1 MYVQRSNMYSVTF
14 LIQVEFIFNKVE
26 IIKMES
32 EECGRKFWSDFL
44 GDSFS
49 FKTTKFLVSFRSHY
63 Y

>member
-1 MYVQRSNMYSVTF
+1 MYVQRSNVYSITF
-14 LIQVEFIFNKVE
+14 LIQVKFIFNKVE

-49 FKTTKFLVSFRSHY
+49 F
-63 Y
+63 